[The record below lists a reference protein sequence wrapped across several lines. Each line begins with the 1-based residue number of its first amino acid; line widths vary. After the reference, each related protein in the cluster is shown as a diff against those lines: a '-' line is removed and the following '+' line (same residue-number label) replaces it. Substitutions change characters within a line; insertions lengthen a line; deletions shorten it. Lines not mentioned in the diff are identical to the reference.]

1 LRSALR
7 QIEWLIPARN
17 FVDGLV
23 HQDART
29 DPLVTAR
36 HAAFMTSHMSAGL
49 MAFACFPP
57 YLALRGVLTL
67 PEAAAFALLVSPILI
82 AIYLSRTGRF
92 EMANIFSSLVLCAL
106 AALIAAKTGGI
117 GSFAL
122 AWLFVVPVEAALSGS
137 RRVVCYAVGMSV
149 ATISTISSVD
159 GMGLLSTPTGL
170 AASPLFHAAGMIA
183 AAAYAGGLAL
193 LDHGLHNFGSELT
206 RSGEARY
213 AMLADNMNDLV
224 TRHGRTGQIT
234 YASPAALA
242 LIGLTP
248 ESLLGQGLFER
259 VHVSDRP
266 AYLSALS
273 QAETNAIATTIE
285 FRLRREG
292 SGNVAFIWVEMRCRP
307 FGAGE
312 ARHVVGV
319 LRDISER
326 KAHELE
332 TEAAKLEAER
342 ANAAK
347 SRFLATMSHELR
359 TPLNAV
365 IGFSEMLM
373 NEASMR
379 LDIDRRREYAELI
392 RDSGHHL
399 LAVVN
404 GVLDM
409 SKIETGNFQLVA
421 EPFALKGLVE
431 NCRNMMVLKAESS
444 GITID
449 MSISGD
455 VAEIVADKR
464 ACKQIYLNL
473 MSNALKFTRTG
484 GRVTVGAR
492 VERHGVALFVADTG
506 VGIARDDLPRLGEAF
521 FQATS
526 TYDRPFEGTGL
537 GLSVVKGL
545 AQLHGGRMEVESV
558 PGRGTLVTVRLPLDC
573 EDQASRD
580 CFANFAKVMPIAPR
594 LAQTELIA
602 TEELGKKRA

>member
-1 LRSALR
+1 M
-7 QIEWLIPARN
+7 
-17 FVDGLV
+17 DGLV
-23 HQDART
+23 HRDARV
-29 DPLVTAR
+29 DPLVAAR
-36 HAAFMTSHMSAGL
+36 HAAFMTSHMGAGL
-49 MAFACFPP
+49 MALACFPP

-67 PEAAAFALLVSPILI
+67 PEAGAFALLVAPILV

-92 EMANIFSSLVLCAL
+92 ETANILSSAVLCAL

-122 AWLFVVPVEAALSGS
+122 AWVFVVPVEAALSGS
-137 RRVVCYAVGMSV
+137 RRVVCAAVAMSV
-149 ATISTISSVD
+149 ATISTISTIH
-159 GMGLLSTPTGL
+159 GMGLLATPTGL

-193 LDHGLHNFGSELT
+193 LDHSLHHFGSELQ

-224 TRHGRTGQIT
+224 TRHGRAGQVT

-242 LIGLTP
+242 LIGLP
-248 ESLLGQGLFER
+248 ADRLLGQGLFER

-273 QAETNAIATTIE
+273 QAEARALASTIE

-292 SGNVAFIWVEMRCRP
+292 GPHVTFIWVEMRCRP
-307 FGAGE
+307 SGSGE

-319 LRDISER
+319 LRDISDR
-326 KAHELE
+326 KANELA
-332 TEAAKLEAER
+332 TEAGKLEAER

-373 NEASMR
+373 NESSMR
-379 LDIDRRREYAELI
+379 LDAARRREYAELI

-399 LAVVN
+399 LSVVN

-409 SKIETGNFQLVA
+409 SKIEAGNFELVA
-421 EPFALKGLVE
+421 EPFAVKALAE
-431 NCRNMMVLKAESS
+431 NCRSMMLLKAEGA
-444 GITID
+444 GIVLDIAVADD
-449 MSISGD
+449 MP
-455 VAEIVADKR
+455 EIIADKR
-464 ACKQIYLNL
+464 ACKQILLNL
-473 MSNALKFTRTG
+473 MSNALKFTPAG

-492 VERHGVALFVADTG
+492 LEKGGATLFVVDTG
-506 VGIARDDLPRLGEAF
+506 LGIARSDLPRLGEPF

-526 TYDRPFEGTGL
+526 AYDRPYEGTGL

-545 AQLHGGRMEVESV
+545 AQLHGGRMEVEST
-558 PGRGTLVTVRLPLDC
+558 PGKGTLVSVRLPLDC
-573 EDQASRD
+573 ESEASRL
-580 CFANFAKVMPIAPR
+580 ALVPAAKVTPLSPK
-594 LAQTELIA
+594 LIPPDLTI